1 MLENDK
7 YYNASISLIIG
18 IIVFVVG
25 ILLFAFNESFY
36 KGTIKLLLILL
47 LINGI
52 VQFAY
57 SIRKRNNKSNLIKCI
72 INLLIALIL
81 YMIPAIPQSI
91 FPLLIG
97 LYLVLYAIIK
107 IFIFVLY
114 KKDNVSNGYKE
125 LIEALFLLYLSYVI
139 ALNPLEN
146 LAIILYATAIYFLF
160 LGLSFIIDSI
170 FTFIPIK
177 IKKKNKVSLPL
188 LFQLFIPYTY
198 LLNISKNEEKENIIV
213 SNESKNIKSNLEI
226 LVHVSNDG
234 YGKVGHLDFIYK
246 DKVYSY
252 GNYDYKS
259 RKFFETIGDGV
270 LFIAN
275 KKEYIKLCIDYGKKI
290 LFGFG
295 LNVDDKQMNIIEN
308 NIKKIMENCYE
319 WNIDKKKKDYSYYIY
334 MKAKAKFYKFKKT
347 KFKSYFICNSSC
359 CEIVNEV
366 AKNTDINILKMRGI
380 LSPGS
385 YYDRLNREYV
395 NKSDLILYRNIYT
408 NKSFNSYFDE
418 N

>member
-7 YYNASISLIIG
+7 YYNASISLVIG

-25 ILLFAFNESFY
+25 ILLFVFNELLY

-57 SIRKRNNKSNLIKCI
+57 SIRKRGNKTNLVKCI
-72 INLLIALIL
+72 INLLIALVL
-81 YMIPAIPQSI
+81 NMIPAIPQSI

-97 LYLVLYAIIK
+97 LYLVLYAVIK

-125 LIEALFLLYLSYVI
+125 LIEALFLLYLAYVI

-146 LAIILYATAIYFLF
+146 LAIILYATAVYFLF
-160 LGLSFIIDSI
+160 LGLSFIVNSVIE
-170 FTFIPIK
+170 FIPIK
-177 IKKKNKVSLPL
+177 VKRKNKVALPL

-198 LLNISKNEEKENIIV
+198 FVNINKNEDKEKLLI
-213 SNESKNIKSNLEI
+213 SDDAKNKKSNLEI
-226 LVHVSNDG
+226 LVHVSNNG
-234 YGKVGHLDFIYK
+234 YGRVGHIDFIYK

-259 RKFFETIGDGV
+259 RKLFETIGDGV

-275 KKEYIKLCIDYGKKI
+275 KKEYIKLCIDYRKKI

-295 LNVDDKQMNIIEN
+295 LNVDDKQMKIVEN
-308 NIKKIMENCYE
+308 NIKNIMENCYE
-319 WNIDKKKKDYSYYIY
+319 WKIDKKKKDYSYHIY
-334 MKAKAKFYKFKKT
+334 KSTKAKFYKFKKT

-359 CEIVNEV
+359 CEIVNEITKGTNLNV
-366 AKNTDINILKMRGI
+366 LKMRGI

-395 NKSDLILYRNIYT
+395 NKSDLIMYRNIYT